1 MVWPLARSKGGS
13 NSSVAA
19 LIAVE
24 MKALI
29 SAAWAVA
36 VAASMAMM
44 IAIMRMTFQPRTQ
57 LPIARYRIHARRPGG
72 LGASLQPAAIGR
84 QPPLPLTVGS
94 ATCHLAWGAQTR

>member
-1 MVWPLARSKGGS
+1 MVWPLARSKGGN
-13 NSSVAA
+13 NSSVAV

-44 IAIMRMTFQPRTQ
+44 IAIMRMTFPATVSYDLLSHWMNKEKLGSFCNHPGWDRG
-57 LPIARYRIHARRPGG
+57 RHASRVRG
-72 LGASLQPAAIGR
+72 QVHAALVI
-84 QPPLPLTVGS
+84 L
-94 ATCHLAWGAQTR
+94 